1 MVKHTLL
8 STTLFL
14 AATLIPPAGLAEHH
28 EESEHHHDAEHHD
41 KAKHHDGEE
50 RRQERH
56 HGKEHHG
63 NKHRADHGPKRKSV
77 ENLSPALRALL
88 KQEMQALQ
96 TGMVSAVPALVSGNL
111 AEVAEIA
118 RKMEKSY
125 ILRQSITRE
134 QMHELHSSLPAPF
147 LKQDAAF
154 HYYAGMLA
162 HVADRKKLELVNF
175 YFSKLTESCVN
186 CHSEH
191 AMHKFPG
198 FATNRSENGH
208 DHH

>member
-1 MVKHTLL
+1 MTKRFILATILL
-8 STTLFL
+8 M
-14 AATLIPPAGLAEHH
+14 AASLMPPAGLAEHH
-28 EESEHHHDAEHHD
+28 EEGEHHGE
-41 KAKHHDGEE
+41 AKHHGDG
-50 RRQERH
+50 
-56 HGKEHHG
+56 
-63 NKHRADHGPKRKSV
+63 NSKHKSV
-77 ENLSPALRALL
+77 ESLSPELRGLL

-96 TGMVSAVPALVSGNL
+96 TGMVSAIPALVSGNL

-134 QMHELHSSLPAPF
+134 QMHELHSSLPPSF
-147 LKQDAAF
+147 LKQDKAF

-175 YFSKLTESCVN
+175 YFSKLTESCVT

-191 AMHKFPG
+191 APHKFPG
-198 FATNRSENGH
+198 FAGKRDEGGH

>member
-1 MVKHTLL
+1 MIKRSFLTTTLL
-8 STTLFL
+8 L
-14 AATLIPPAGLAEHH
+14 AASLIPPAGLAEHH
-28 EESEHHHDAEHHD
+28 EKGEHHGE
-41 KAKHHDGEE
+41 AKHHRDG
-50 RRQERH
+50 
-56 HGKEHHG
+56 
-63 NKHRADHGPKRKSV
+63 NSKHKSV
-77 ENLSPALRALL
+77 ESLSPELRALL

-96 TGMVSAVPALVSGNL
+96 TGMLSAIPALVSGNL
-111 AEVAEIA
+111 TELAEIA

-134 QMHELHSSLPAPF
+134 QMNELHSSLPASF
-147 LKQDAAF
+147 LKQDQAF

-175 YFSKLTESCVN
+175 YFSKLTESCVT

-191 AMHKFPG
+191 AAHTFPG
-198 FATNRSENGH
+198 FSAKRDEAGH